1 MKKGI
6 MIITLLVIIA
16 STVYGEIVDWGIHS
30 GFVYSSNIGKDD
42 TYNLNY
48 NVYQNFSMIDTTN
61 QSNNLINDEI
71 LVGDY
76 LLESER
82 INLKPTMSAGAFLSY
97 KISEGRNTFIIQPE
111 INWMRYSLEFKFNDD
126 YAQINNYFGETSYE
140 LADSTTYV
148 HNFDGS
154 NIMSTSNNIRNNVET
169 TIDFIKVPL
178 LIKLQREFGDSNA
191 GFIYAGPSFGFKILD
206 NTKILNDLKNIF
218 DSYSDQDTLITYTS
232 EKILNSIDEMNSMQ
246 FDAVFGFGWKFS
258 KFFGANLGKDF
269 VTFDLRHII
278 NFNDLTVND
287 KLKFYSFNFLLGYHF

>member
-6 MIITLLVIIA
+6 MIITLLVIIT
-16 STVYGEIVDWGIHS
+16 STVYGEIIDWGIHS

-97 KISEGRNTFIIQPE
+97 KISEGRNAFIIQPE
-111 INWMRYSLEFKFNDD
+111 INWMRYSLEFKFNEENALI
-126 YAQINNYFGETSYE
+126 YSYEGSNFYE
-140 LADSTTYV
+140 LADSTIYI
-148 HNFDGS
+148 HNYNGEEV
-154 NIMSTSNNIRNNVET
+154 MSTSQIVSNNIKTSV
-169 TIDFIKVPL
+169 DFIKVPL
-178 LIKLQREFGDSNA
+178 LLKLQREFGNSNA

-218 DSYSDQDTLITYTS
+218 DSYSDQDTLTTYTS

-258 KFFGANLGKDF
+258 KFFDVNLGKDF
-269 VTFDLRHII
+269 VTFDLRYII
-278 NFNDLTVND
+278 NLNNLTVND